1 LPNNLT
7 QQAKYLGQPLGVFL
21 FVAWTLTEREF
32 TTWCEFEQ
40 DGVLLWL
47 EWNERVFAYRCGVV
61 RHGQAGYPRLGFAES
76 LEAAQNIAL
85 VLLG

>member
-1 LPNNLT
+1 
-7 QQAKYLGQPLGVFL
+7 L
-21 FVAWTLTEREF
+21 FVVWSLTEREF

-40 DGVLLWL
+40 DGVLLWI

-61 RHGQAGYPRLGFAES
+61 RCGQSGYPRLGFAES

-85 VLLG
+85 ALLE